1 MKIKAY
7 RGTKE
12 IGGTCIEITADNGKK
27 IWVDLGAPLSK
38 ENPDIEYAKNSVDAL
53 LISHPHQDH
62 YGLIDY
68 IKPATPVFMGQV
80 SQSLINATRIFLQK
94 PPLDRN
100 ISTIVSWKWK
110 TIADTFRVKP
120 YLVDHSSPEA
130 FAFLIEADGKRIF
143 YSGDFRSTGR
153 KGKLFS
159 KLLETP
165 PRNIDLLLTEGTM
178 VNRNNF
184 EYPTEKDVE
193 NEISRIVKNQK
204 NVSFVI
210 SSAQNID
217 RFCSVFNACLK
228 ASKTIVIDIYNA
240 WVLEV
245 VSKKSPRL
253 PKAGINKI
261 KIFMHPNQ
269 LKSIQGDEFKEFRQ
283 KIGKN
288 SIYSEVFGNPSGY
301 VYFLRNPNIKL
312 IDKLRHKGKINLVYS
327 MWDGY
332 LTENH
337 KTYFTDNINA
347 LKKDKDIEFR
357 AIHTSG
363 HATMEDLKKLA
374 KSIDPALIVPI
385 HTFYPDDFKEGFVK
399 TGFNNVKCWQDKK
412 EYEI

>member
-1 MKIKAY
+1 MKIKVY

-12 IGGTCIEITADNGKK
+12 IGGTCIEITAENGKK
-27 IWVDLGAPLSK
+27 IWVDLGTPLSNV
-38 ENPDIEYAKNSVDAL
+38 NPDVEYAKNSVDAL

-80 SQSLINATRIFLQK
+80 SQGLINATRIFLQK

-100 ISTIVSWKWK
+100 ISVIVPWKWI
-110 TIADTFRVKP
+110 TVADAFRVEP

-143 YSGDFRSTGR
+143 YSGDFRATGR
-153 KGKLFS
+153 KNKLFYQ
-159 KLLETP
+159 LLEKP
-165 PRNIDLLLTEGTM
+165 PRNIDLLLMEGTM
-178 VNRNNF
+178 VNRSNCL
-184 EYPTEKDVE
+184 YPTEKAVE
-193 NEISRIVKNQK
+193 NKISGIVRTQN

-228 ASKTIVIDIYNA
+228 ANKTIVIDIYNA

-245 VSKKSPRL
+245 VSKKSPKL
-253 PKAGINKI
+253 PKTGIKTI
-261 KIFMHPNQ
+261 KAYMHPNQ
-269 LKSIQGDEFKEFRQ
+269 LKRIQGDEFKEFRQ
-283 KIGKN
+283 RIENN
-288 SIYSEVFGNPSGY
+288 SIANEVFGNPSGY

-312 IDKLRHKGKINLVYS
+312 VDRLRHKGRINLIYS
-327 MWDGY
+327 MWEGY
-332 LTENH
+332 LTKEH
-337 KTYFTDNINA
+337 KTYFTDNINK
-347 LKKDKDIEFR
+347 LKNDKDIEYH

-363 HATMEDLKKLA
+363 HATMDDLKKLA
-374 KSIDPALIVPI
+374 KSINPALIVPI
-385 HTFYPDDFKEGFVK
+385 HTSYPEDFKKEFVK
-399 TGFNNVKCWQDKK
+399 DGFNNVKCWQDNT

>member
-1 MKIKAY
+1 MKIKVY

-27 IWVDLGAPLSK
+27 IWIDLGSPLSND
-38 ENPDIEYAKNSVDAL
+38 NPDIEYAKNSVDAL

-80 SQSLINATRIFLQK
+80 SQGLINATRIFLKK
-94 PPLDRN
+94 PLLDRN
-100 ISTIVSWKWK
+100 ISVVTPWKCI
-110 TIADTFRVKP
+110 TVADAFKVEP

-130 FAFLIEADGKRIF
+130 FAFLIEADGKKIF
-143 YSGDFRSTGR
+143 YSGDFRATGR
-153 KGKLFS
+153 KSKLFF
-159 KLLETP
+159 KMLEMP
-165 PRNIDLLLTEGTM
+165 PQNIDLLLMEGTM
-178 VNRNNF
+178 VNRSKCL
-184 EYPTEKDVE
+184 YPTEKAVE
-193 NEISRIVKNQK
+193 DEISRIVKNQK

-217 RFCSVFNACLK
+217 RFCSVFSACKK
-228 ASKTIVIDIYNA
+228 ANKTVVIDIYNA

-245 VSKKSPRL
+245 VGKLSPRL
-253 PKAGINKI
+253 PKFDLKSI

-269 LKSIQGDEFKEFRQ
+269 LKRIQGDEFKEFRQ
-283 KIGKN
+283 RIEKN
-288 SIYSEVFGNPSGY
+288 SIANEAFNNPSGY

-312 IDKLRHKGKINLVYS
+312 IDKLRHKGKINLIYS
-327 MWDGY
+327 MWEGY
-332 LTENH
+332 LTEEH
-337 KTYFTDNINA
+337 KTYFTDNINK
-347 LKKDKDIEFR
+347 LKNENDIEFR

-374 KSIDPALIVPI
+374 KSINPALVVPI
-385 HTFYPDDFKEGFVK
+385 HTSYPEDFEKDFVK
-399 TGFNNVKCWQDKK
+399 DGFTNVRCWQDNM